1 MMKVHNKMLIMIML
15 LIAVLT
21 GCGKNKDGVEVQEND
36 NANFKVQVDTLI
48 DKENDS
54 EVEEDYAE
62 QMEKETVDE
71 PVKFDCIDAIKNASP
86 ESGLLQIDDMIL
98 QYGAKCSEIISV
110 IEQSECIY
118 EADFNAHS
126 VVPAGSSVG
135 IRFYKGGEQYF
146 ILRAINR
153 EAETVELNDCVI
165 YSISVLD
172 SAMGSAYYA
181 GFGDDEMTY
190 TTVKEAMKGY
200 EPEKELFGGS
210 DSRGNK
216 ELGVLYTVPFQ
227 EGEAHLYFI
236 FDGITNKLITFEI
249 NEHSYDSVSWPW

>member
-1 MMKVHNKMLIMIML
+1 MKVQKKVIMIML

-36 NANFKVQVDTLI
+36 NTNFKVQVDTLI

-54 EVEEDYAE
+54 KVEEDHAE
-62 QMEKETVDE
+62 QVEKETDDE
-71 PVKFDCIDAIKNASP
+71 PVKFDCMDEIKNADP
-86 ESGLLQIDDMIL
+86 DSGLVQIDDMIL

-110 IEQSECIY
+110 IEQSECVY
-118 EADFNAHS
+118 EADYNAHS
-126 VVPAGSSVG
+126 VVPAGESVG
-135 IRFYKGGEQYF
+135 LRFNKNGESYF
-146 ILRAINR
+146 MICVENR
-153 EAETVELNDCVI
+153 EKETVELNDCI
-165 YSISVLD
+165 TYSIRALNNS
-172 SAMGSAYYA
+172 MGNAYYV

-200 EPEKELFGGS
+200 EPEKELFGS
-210 DSRGNK
+210 DSRGNN

-236 FDGITNKLITFEI
+236 FDGISNKLNKFEI
-249 NEHSYDSVSWPW
+249 TVKNYDRAFWLW